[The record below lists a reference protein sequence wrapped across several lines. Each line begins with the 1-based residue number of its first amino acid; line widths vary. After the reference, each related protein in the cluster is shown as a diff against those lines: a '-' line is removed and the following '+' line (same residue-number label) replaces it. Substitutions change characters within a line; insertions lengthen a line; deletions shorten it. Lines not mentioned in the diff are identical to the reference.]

1 MTVTIKFGSHSQN
14 KMKKILS
21 VFGLLASLTLASAQD
36 KVVFEIADGLSDAAL
51 KAKMEQQVSS
61 LLSAINA
68 GESAGRSVNFS
79 GINIDD
85 MASHSIAMLWDNVR
99 FRTLDDEIVTSC
111 LRLGGGALRGYQ
123 VRNIEVEMK
132 PLDDTYTDQKIQ
144 EVCIDF
150 DKTGRIV
157 DFNLTLGV
165 NQYMR
170 IMREGVE
177 LDDLDRRMQIL
188 HYVEQFRNAY
198 NQKDINFMDAVF
210 SEDALII
217 TGKVIRRVPNEV
229 NYSSSK
235 PEIQYSKQSKQQY
248 LANLKKVFARQG
260 YINVKFDEIKVL
272 RHGANPNFY
281 GVTLIQHWNSSTYS
295 DKGILFLVWNF
306 ENPDAP
312 QINVRTWQPM
322 ETSEDDIFTLDNF
335 KI

>member
-1 MTVTIKFGSHSQN
+1 MKKTLFIAVLSLVFSMVSAQN
-14 KMKKILS
+14 K
-21 VFGLLASLTLASAQD
+21 VD
-36 KVVFEIADGLSDAAL
+36 FEIADGISDAAL
-51 KAKMEQQVSS
+51 KTRMEQQVSK
-61 LLSAINA
+61 LLTAVNTA
-68 GESAGRSVNFS
+68 EAEGRNVNFS
-79 GINIDD
+79 GIDIDD
-85 MASHSIAMLWDNVR
+85 LASHSIVMFWNNVR
-99 FRTLDDEIVTSC
+99 FRTMDDEIVTNG
-111 LRLGGGALRGYQ
+111 LRVTSGGHLNGWQ

-132 PLDDTYTDQKIQ
+132 PLDNTYTGNQIQ
-144 EVCIDF
+144 EVSIDF
-150 DKTGRIV
+150 DTKGRIV
-157 DFNLTLGV
+157 DFNFTLGI

-170 IMREGVE
+170 IMKEGVE

-217 TGKVIRRVPNEV
+217 TGKVIRRVPNELQIR
-229 NYSSSK
+229 STR
-235 PEIQYSKQSKQQY
+235 PEIQYTKQSKQQY
-248 LANLKKVFARQG
+248 LANLKRVFARNG

-295 DKGILFLVWNF
+295 DEGILFLVWNF
-306 ENPDAP
+306 ENPDSP

-322 ETSEDDIFTLDNF
+322 ETPDDDIFTLDNF

>member
-1 MTVTIKFGSHSQN
+1 MKKTLFIAVLSLVFSMVSAQN
-14 KMKKILS
+14 K
-21 VFGLLASLTLASAQD
+21 VD
-36 KVVFEIADGLSDAAL
+36 FEIADGVSDAAL
-51 KAKMEQQVSS
+51 KTRMEQQVSK
-61 LLSAINA
+61 LLTAVNTA
-68 GESAGRSVNFS
+68 EAEGRNVNFS
-79 GINIDD
+79 GIDIDD
-85 MASHSIAMLWDNVR
+85 LASHSIVMLWNNVR
-99 FRTLDDEIVTSC
+99 FRTMDDEIVTNGLLVTS
-111 LRLGGGALRGYQ
+111 GGHLNGWQ

-132 PLDDTYTDQKIQ
+132 PLDNTYTGNQIQ
-144 EVCIDF
+144 EVSIDF
-150 DKTGRIV
+150 DTKGRIV
-157 DFNLTLGV
+157 DFNFTLGI

-170 IMREGVE
+170 IMKEGVE

-217 TGKVIRRVPNEV
+217 TGKVIRRVPNELQIR
-229 NYSSSK
+229 STR
-235 PEIQYSKQSKQQY
+235 PEIQYTKQSKQQY
-248 LANLKKVFARQG
+248 LANLKRVFARNG

-295 DKGILFLVWNF
+295 DEGILFLVWNF
-306 ENPDAP
+306 ENPDSP

-322 ETSEDDIFTLDNF
+322 ETPDDDIFTLDNF

>member
-1 MTVTIKFGSHSQN
+1 MITIKFGLYSLN
-14 KMKKILS
+14 KMKKIFFIAVLS
-21 VFGLLASLTLASAQD
+21 FMFSMVSAQNNVD
-36 KVVFEIADGLSDAAL
+36 FEIADGLSNATL
-51 KAKMEQQVSS
+51 RTRMEQQVSK
-61 LLSAINA
+61 LLTAINTA
-68 GESAGRSVNFS
+68 ESNGRNVNFN
-79 GINIDD
+79 GIDIDD
-85 MASHSIAMLWDNVR
+85 MASHSIVMLWGNVR
-99 FRTLDDEIVTSC
+99 FRTLDDEIVTNC
-111 LRLGGGALRGYQ
+111 IRLGGGQFSGWQ

-132 PLDDTYTDQKIQ
+132 PLDETYKENKIQ
-144 EVCIDF
+144 EVSIDF
-150 DKTGRIV
+150 DKNGRIV
-157 DFNLTLGV
+157 DFNFTLGI

-170 IMREGVE
+170 IIKEGEE

-217 TGKVIRRVPNEV
+217 TGKVIRRVPNELQIR
-229 NYSSSK
+229 SAR
-235 PEIQYSKQSKQQY
+235 PEIQYTKQSKQQY
-248 LANLKKVFARQG
+248 LANLKRVFARNG

-295 DKGILFLVWNF
+295 DEGILFLVWNF
-306 ENPDAP
+306 ENPDSP

-322 ETSEDDIFTLDNF
+322 ETPDDDIFTLDNF

>member
-1 MTVTIKFGSHSQN
+1 MIPMKKFGLHYPN
-14 KMKKILS
+14 KMRKFLFI
-21 VFGLLASLTLASAQD
+21 FAFAAIGTLASAQG
-36 KVVFEIADGLSDAAL
+36 KVDFEIVDGIADGAL
-51 KAKMEQQVSS
+51 KTRMEQQVSK

-68 GESAGRSVNFS
+68 GASSGRSVNFS
-79 GINIDD
+79 GIDIDD
-85 MASHSIAMLWDNVR
+85 MASHSIAMLWENVR
-99 FRTLDDEIVTSC
+99 FCTLDDEIVTSC
-111 LRLGGGALRGYQ
+111 LRLGSGTLRGYQ

-132 PLDDTYTDQKIQ
+132 PLDDSYADGKIQ

-150 DKTGRIV
+150 DTRGRIV

-170 IMREGVE
+170 IMREGLE

-198 NQKDINFMDAVF
+198 NQKDIDFMDAVF

-217 TGKVIRRVPNEV
+217 TGKVIRRVPNESGIV
-229 NYSSSK
+229 SRK
-235 PEIQYSKQSKQQY
+235 AEIQYSKQSKQQY
-248 LANLKKVFARQG
+248 LQNLKRVFARQG
-260 YINVKFDEIKVL
+260 YINVKFDEIRVL
-272 RHGANPNFY
+272 RHGANPDFY

-322 ETSEDDIFTLDNF
+322 ETSEKDIFTLDNF

>member
-1 MTVTIKFGSHSQN
+1 MKKTLFIAVLSLVFSMVSAQN
-14 KMKKILS
+14 K
-21 VFGLLASLTLASAQD
+21 VD
-36 KVVFEIADGLSDAAL
+36 FEIADGISDAAL
-51 KAKMEQQVSS
+51 KTRMEQQVSK
-61 LLSAINA
+61 LLTAVNTA
-68 GESAGRSVNFS
+68 EAEGRNVNFS
-79 GINIDD
+79 GIDIDD
-85 MASHSIAMLWDNVR
+85 LASHSIVMLWNNVR
-99 FRTLDDEIVTSC
+99 FRTMDDEIVTNG
-111 LRLGGGALRGYQ
+111 LRVTSGGHLNGRQ

-132 PLDDTYTDQKIQ
+132 PLDNTYTGNQIQ
-144 EVCIDF
+144 EVSIDF
-150 DKTGRIV
+150 DTKGRIV
-157 DFNLTLGV
+157 DFNFTIGI

-170 IMREGVE
+170 IMKEGVE

-217 TGKVIRRVPNEV
+217 TGKVIRRVPNELQIR
-229 NYSSSK
+229 STR
-235 PEIQYSKQSKQQY
+235 PEIQYTKQSKQQY
-248 LANLKKVFARQG
+248 LANLKRVFARNG

-295 DKGILFLVWNF
+295 DEGILFLVWNF
-306 ENPDAP
+306 ENPDSP

-322 ETSEDDIFTLDNF
+322 ETPDDDIFTLDNF